1 MVADT
6 NCMFAK
12 GVTACSSWYGVM
24 TANTHDVHKLAE
36 CAPGRLS
43 QMDRDHDH
51 DTSMRCRKLL
61 SSDAFNPPL

>member
-24 TANTHDVHKLAE
+24 TANTHDVHQARGVRARTAE
-36 CAPGRLS
+36 PDGPRS
-43 QMDRDHDH
+43 
-51 DTSMRCRKLL
+51 
-61 SSDAFNPPL
+61 